1 MAGRATEA
9 ITQARA
15 QFPVLKH
22 RQLPLVQAFAAT
34 RAKIWTQ
41 KDGKKTNVV
50 AFGHNSAKK
59 YVAPDSRT
67 T

>member
-1 MAGRATEA
+1 M
-9 ITQARA
+9 
-15 QFPVLKH
+15 LKH

-34 RAKIWTQ
+34 GAKIWTQ
-41 KDGKKTNVV
+41 EDGKKTNVV

-67 T
+67 R